1 MNILHKI
8 MLASYYD
15 DRVKDKTPEDA
26 ILRSKAW
33 MGLLFMW
40 WSLCI
45 ELGIRK
51 VFNANFG
58 LLSLV
63 VSLNI
68 KEVLLRNLLLVIIF
82 FSLPF
87 YFSKSK
93 EEFEELYNS
102 NFLDYTKTWMYVWI
116 PFIIPF
122 FIMFFFL

>member
-33 MGLLFMW
+33 MGLLFMC

-51 VFNANFG
+51 VFNTNFG

-68 KEVLLRNLLLVIIF
+68 KEVLLRNLLIAIIF

-93 EEFEELYNS
+93 EEFEELYDS
-102 NFLDYTKTWMYVWI
+102 NFRLY
-116 PFIIPF
+116 
-122 FIMFFFL
+122 